1 MQHQMTLLQ
10 SKHGMENGAVSDA
23 QRSTNTVV
31 TVRGLSIE
39 LKGKLRVRAAH
50 NARSMEA
57 EARAILE
64 RALMAPEEDAIDL
77 ATFARSLFKPLGG
90 AELELPGREPMREP
104 PPLSDLAT
112 DIPCY
117 DAQWAKTSQHPHCRQ
132 AMCVHPAPFGG
143 HERLPAR
150 CVHDPARYE
159 TYFQSWCGR
168 PQMLT

>member
-1 MQHQMTLLQ
+1 M
-10 SKHGMENGAVSDA
+10 SDA

-112 DIPCY
+112 DIPATRAVGK
-117 DAQWAKTSQHPHCRQ
+117 DVAAPALQ
-132 AMCVHPAPFGG
+132 AGNV
-143 HERLPAR
+143 
-150 CVHDPARYE
+150 
-159 TYFQSWCGR
+159 R
-168 PQMLT
+168 PPSSVRRTRAASSKVRA